1 VTVAISSRWSCRIHL
16 VSSRGETLGA
26 QPVSPQSSPVPPG
39 GRIASLV
46 VTALGA
52 ILMVGAVFADPIGL
66 SGGGDGFGWK
76 QLIAAIVGLVVL
88 LAGIAWFLRPII
100 GADSDDNLE

>member
-1 VTVAISSRWSCRIHL
+1 MSSK
-16 VSSRGETLGA
+16 
-26 QPVSPQSSPVPPG
+26 SSPVPPG

-52 ILMVGAVFADPIGL
+52 LLMVGAVFADPIGL

-88 LAGIAWFLRPII
+88 LSGIAWFLRPII
-100 GADSDDNLE
+100 GTESDDNLE